1 MAAQTPLPLNLRR
14 GLTAFSSSL
23 FINNKTWDSG
33 AAHIY
38 RPAHEVLASLPLQ
51 MMLYFNACYFP
62 FWCLGE
68 GMMLQLKYS
77 LLPRYYQ
84 LLLLAAFLILT
95 LTEGARLYLGYIGNL
110 QEKVR
115 LPSPMRSW
123 KGNPGAVFPPEG
135 GTHPIKGIHIPPQQP
150 LPKQVPELAGFLLL
164 SFLIQ
169 LPLLLFL
176 LTDDHIIRLPLEMAV
191 HSLFLAFLISE
202 VVAAFLALR
211 VMTTQLAAQFYLQQF
226 TSGGRGRS
234 LTKGDDMGPVPPWSQ
249 FL

>member
-1 MAAQTPLPLNLRR
+1 MAAQTPLPLNLRW

-23 FINNKTWDSG
+23 FLNNKTRDSG
-33 AAHIY
+33 AARIY

-51 MMLYFNACYFP
+51 MMLYFNACYVP

-68 GMMLQLKYS
+68 GMMLQLK
-77 LLPRYYQ
+77 

-110 QEKVR
+110 QEK
-115 LPSPMRSW
+115 
-123 KGNPGAVFPPEG
+123 
-135 GTHPIKGIHIPPQQP
+135 
-150 LPKQVPELAGFLLL
+150 VPELAGFLLL

-191 HSLFLAFLISE
+191 HSLFLAFLVSE

-234 LTKGDDMGPVPPWSQ
+234 LIKGDDVGPVPPWSQ
-249 FL
+249 FF

>member
-23 FINNKTWDSG
+23 FINNKTRDSG

-77 LLPRYYQ
+77 LLPHYYQ

-110 QEKVR
+110 QEKV
-115 LPSPMRSW
+115 
-123 KGNPGAVFPPEG
+123 
-135 GTHPIKGIHIPPQQP
+135 
-150 LPKQVPELAGFLLL
+150 PELAGFLLL

-176 LTDDHIIRLPLEMAV
+176 LTDDHITRLPLEMAV
-191 HSLFLAFLISE
+191 HSLFLVFLISE
-202 VVAAFLALR
+202 VVAAFLVLR

-226 TSGGRGRS
+226 TSGGQGRS
-234 LTKGDDMGPVPPWSQ
+234 LIKGDDVGPVPPCGVSSSEGKEH
-249 FL
+249 